1 MARTPRVIQTVAALR
16 KAVATYRKT
25 GDKIA
30 LVPTMGAL
38 HDGHM
43 SLVEA
48 AKKKAPRVIVSIF
61 VNPEQ
66 FAPTEDFATYPR
78 TLDTDIAKLKRLGV
92 DAVWAPDTKT
102 MYPDGF
108 CTRIAPGGPAY
119 AGLEDAFRPHFF
131 GGVATVVTKLFLQV
145 APDFAFFGEKDY
157 QQLKVVTRMAA
168 DLDIPLQIIGVPTVR
183 EEDGLAL
190 SSRNLYLSTQE
201 RQKAPALHRVLQ
213 DCAAKIRLGQP
224 IDRVVAD
231 GGQYLTS
238 EGFVLD
244 YLEVRNAET
253 LEPVTSAKQ
262 GPLRILVAA
271 RLGTTR
277 LIDNIPA

>member
-168 DLDIPLQIIGVPTVR
+168 DLDIPLQIVGVPTVR

-190 SSRNLYLSTQE
+190 SSRNLYLSTEE

>member
-78 TLDTDIAKLKRLGV
+78 TLDADIAKLKRLGV

-190 SSRNLYLSTQE
+190 SSRNLYLSTEE

>member
-168 DLDIPLQIIGVPTVR
+168 DLDIPLQIVGVPTVR

-190 SSRNLYLSTQE
+190 SSRNLYLSTEE

-213 DCAAKIRLGQP
+213 DCAAKVRLGQP